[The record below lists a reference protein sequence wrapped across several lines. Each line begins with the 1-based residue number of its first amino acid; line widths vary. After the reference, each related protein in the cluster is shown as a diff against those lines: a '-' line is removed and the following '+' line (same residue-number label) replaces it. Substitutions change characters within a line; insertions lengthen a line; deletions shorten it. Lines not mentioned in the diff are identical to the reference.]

1 MKKILTMSL
10 VLLAGVSLSACG
22 SNSNQAKSNASLRA
36 ENESLKKADHENI
49 VGSYKDNQDGAA
61 ITLNSDHSGRYVYAD
76 PVNSD
81 TDDQLTWKKS
91 SDGNYTIKLQDS
103 NVTSPLTGKLDGN
116 KLTLSGD

>member
-49 VGSYKDNQDGAA
+49 VVRQMWLHENLEELLNHFTVVSFDNLA
-61 ITLNSDHSGRYVYAD
+61 IEQLDVKRLM
-76 PVNSD
+76 
-81 TDDQLTWKKS
+81 TDEEWEEA
-91 SDGNYTIKLQDS
+91 
-103 NVTSPLTGKLDGN
+103 
-116 KLTLSGD
+116 